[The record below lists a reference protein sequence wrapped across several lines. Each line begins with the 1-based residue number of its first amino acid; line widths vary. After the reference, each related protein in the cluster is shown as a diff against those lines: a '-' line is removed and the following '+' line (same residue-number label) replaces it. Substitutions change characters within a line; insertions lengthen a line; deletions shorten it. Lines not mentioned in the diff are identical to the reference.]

1 MKQEE
6 PEERFLVTN
15 KRMNQNCGQKR
26 MVFGGPKENEVRK
39 ALRRAI
45 KAFGKVDLEEA
56 HMKRQG
62 HGSRTQVRC
71 LSTDRICVTATDLS
85 VYTRFAHR
93 KKGCLSCMVAEHPLP
108 R

>member
-1 MKQEE
+1 MEQKES
-6 PEERFLVTN
+6 EERSLVTN

-26 MVFGGPKENEVRK
+26 MEVGGPKENEVRK

-45 KAFGKVDLEEA
+45 KTFGKVDLAVA
-56 HMKRQG
+56 HMKREG

-71 LSTDRICVTATDLS
+71 LSTDRICFTATDLS